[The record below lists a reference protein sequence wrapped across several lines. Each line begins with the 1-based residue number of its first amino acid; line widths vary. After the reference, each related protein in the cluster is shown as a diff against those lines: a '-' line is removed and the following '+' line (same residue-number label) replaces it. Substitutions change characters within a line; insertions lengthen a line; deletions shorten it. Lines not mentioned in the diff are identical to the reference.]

1 MIEFI
6 SSLDFFDAFMILGGA
21 GAFFGRMVEIYY
33 EYKESE
39 NEE

>member
-1 MIEFI
+1 MFELI

-21 GAFFGRMVEIYY
+21 GAFFGRIMEIYY

-39 NEE
+39 NKE